1 MQPDL
6 LIKKFQQKD
15 ISAFEELYTR
25 YSESI
30 YGVIYTILRDKELS
44 EEVLQDAFVKMW
56 NNAENYSSS
65 KGRFFTW
72 ILNIARNT
80 AIDRTRSKDYKN
92 NARNQSAAY
101 FVDIIEEKSSFLT
114 SVDAIGIKKY
124 VELLEPI
131 CKKVIHFLFFQG
143 YTQKETAEELDMP
156 LGTVKTRN
164 RICINKLREIIGES

>member
-15 ISAFEELYTR
+15 VSAFEELYTR

-124 VELLEPI
+124 VALLEPI

>member
-15 ISAFEELYTR
+15 ISAFNELYTR

-124 VELLEPI
+124 VKLLEPI

>member
-15 ISAFEELYTR
+15 ISAFNELYSR